1 MKTKRQQQK
10 TPTTKKFD
18 LDLDAFLHS
27 IIHLPIKDT
36 NKHFIF
42 NLGDTNDVRFNLTD
56 FLDFNPIKSYSKL
69 RVLSCTNGTIQDI
82 TFKFKTGPNMRLIF
96 DSFYAPR
103 KKCRLFNHRNSIM
116 CGQYLFQTFNI
127 EHYIDF
133 FFLPFSF
140 KIFGFLFFYF
150 SFKNFVVF
158 SWNFVNF
165 DCYVLLIW
173 EIWGSL

>member
-96 DSFYAPR
+96 DCFHAL
-103 KKCRLFNHRNSIM
+103 KKKR
-116 CGQYLFQTFNI
+116 
-127 EHYIDF
+127 
-133 FFLPFSF
+133 
-140 KIFGFLFFYF
+140 
-150 SFKNFVVF
+150 
-158 SWNFVNF
+158 
-165 DCYVLLIW
+165 
-173 EIWGSL
+173 